1 MTALT
6 CLKLD
11 RNRITEIPEC
21 FGQLINLNRV
31 WLQANRIEELPY
43 TMMYLT
49 SLTDLMLGGNAV
61 DDKLRWLFEKGG
73 IPAYQYHLKEEEW
86 RKKHGGRPPNV
97 GLSKRGLFDEV
108 VIPKPRFDDE
118 TKEVARIA
126 QTGTGVITIGDSVA
140 GNFAIADISAVAS
153 YSAN

>member
-21 FGQLINLNRV
+21 FGQLTNLNRV

-49 SLTDLMLGGNAV
+49 SLTDLMLGRNAV
-61 DDKLRWLFEKGG
+61 DDKLRWLFEKVE
-73 IPAYQYHLKEEEW
+73 YQHI
-86 RKKHGGRPPNV
+86 N
-97 GLSKRGLFDEV
+97 
-108 VIPKPRFDDE
+108 I
-118 TKEVARIA
+118 I
-126 QTGTGVITIGDSVA
+126 
-140 GNFAIADISAVAS
+140 
-153 YSAN
+153 